1 MRFLAVLACLSLGGC
16 SSQVYDLPPPMHA
29 PEVSVA
35 IDGAKKAAN
44 EAKLVGPVEV
54 SAVREAYPLGPGPYI
69 LCIRGTNSQTP
80 ARTYA
85 VFFENGAYVATRTSL
100 IIDQCET
107 QTFAPLGTGPFT
119 VAVKPPPS

>member
-1 MRFLAVLACLSLGGC
+1 MRFLAVLASLSLGGC
-16 SSQVYDLPPPMHA
+16 SSQIYDLPAIQA
-29 PEVSVA
+29 PEMAVA

-44 EAKLVGPVEV
+44 EVKLVGPVEV

-85 VFFENGAYVATRTSL
+85 VFFKNDAYIGTRSAV